1 MRGLSYD
8 SMFREE
14 PKRVILMH
22 LQFVT
27 TTAVNSAGQNNKFNI
42 KKFINISNFKFN
54 KHFANRMSLGH
65 RTQLNVYKTS

>member
-42 KKFINISNFKFN
+42 KKFTNI
-54 KHFANRMSLGH
+54 
-65 RTQLNVYKTS
+65 